1 MANKTLAELDELEDE
16 MDDDRILETYR
27 AQRLAEMREQ
37 AVRNRF
43 GDVQEITKEEWVREV
58 TDASNS
64 CHVVVHLYQDSVI
77 ECRLMNEALLVLAP
91 KFRHVK
97 FLKIRSTLAVPNWP
111 DQNLP
116 TLFVYHKG
124 ALATQ
129 LLTARTLGGTDM
141 TPDGT
146 PNRIWFVLLAAANL
160 TPPRCVLCDFSRRC
174 RVVAG

>member
-1 MANKTLAELDELEDE
+1 
-16 MDDDRILETYR
+16 
-27 AQRLAEMREQ
+27 
-37 AVRNRF
+37 
-43 GDVQEITKEEWVREV
+43 
-58 TDASNS
+58 
-64 CHVVVHLYQDSVI
+64 VVVHLYQDSVI

-129 LLTARTLGGTDM
+129 LLTARTIGGTDM
-141 TPDGT
+141 TPDGNANIDCSGLLAIGGVCSIDLT
-146 PNRIWFVLLAAANL
+146 LPHFLFVLLF
-160 TPPRCVLCDFSRRC
+160 DRRC